1 MHLSLRTDDLDQA
14 RGAVV
19 DGYYGSRL
27 DVLGQA
33 APVGAVFDLLVNN
46 TMTIGLMRFAVD
58 VRTRTPELGSYHV
71 NLPLDG
77 NLSWQQPHAGPRI
90 ATPKEA
96 AVYRPE
102 GYTLVDRWP
111 AGTRLLAVKV
121 DRETMERTLG
131 RMIGRPVEESILLAP
146 VMNVVDGPGRTW
158 TGLVRLL
165 AAQSRGPD
173 GLAAHPLLGPQIAE
187 AAVRA
192 LLLSVDHQFAELLH
206 DPFSRPA
213 TSASIQRALDAIHDA
228 PELPWTLSELAR
240 RARVSTRTL
249 QIGFRRHCG
258 ATPTAYLRDVRLTR
272 AHLELRVSDPAAT
285 KVTEIASRWGFVH
298 MGRFA
303 ASYRARYG
311 CQPSDTLHDVSP

>member
-27 DVLGQA
+27 DVLGTS
-33 APVGAVFDLLVNN
+33 APVGAVFDLLINN
-46 TMTIGLMRFAVD
+46 AMTIGLMRFGVD

-71 NLPLDG
+71 NLPLNG
-77 NLSWQQPHAGPRI
+77 SMTWEQPHAGRRT
-90 ATPKEA
+90 ATPQEA
-96 AVYRPE
+96 AVYRPR

-121 DRETMERTLG
+121 DRDTMERTLG
-131 RMIGRPVEESILLAP
+131 RMIGRPVEEQILLGPA
-146 VMNVVDGPGRTW
+146 MNVADGPGHTW

-165 AAQSRGPD
+165 ATQSRGPD
-173 GLAAHPLLGPQIAE
+173 GLAGHPLLGPQIAE

-192 LLLSVDHQFAELLH
+192 LLLSVDHQFAGLLH

-228 PELPWTLSELAR
+228 PELPWTLGELAR

-249 QIGFRRHCG
+249 QLGFRRHCG

-285 KVTEIASRWGFVH
+285 RVTEVASRWGFVH

-311 CQPSDTLHDVSP
+311 CQPSDTLHGAGP